1 LCYAEHEKAYANAA
15 YVPVLTG
22 ECQVIA
28 GFRCQLKL
36 MVSQKVK
43 KPVISSDGEK
53 SFFLTSWY
61 Y

>member
-1 LCYAEHEKAYANAA
+1 
-15 YVPVLTG
+15 
-22 ECQVIA
+22 
-28 GFRCQLKL
+28 

-43 KPVISSDGEK
+43 KPVISSDSEK